1 MSAILEQYQRSR
13 YQRIAS
19 NSLGWIIVIIEYG
32 FEFLVKIKR
41 FTTCLATKRCINVRG
56 WSIRLFAWIFVVTH
70 CYYHDG
76 KIFNCMQYTISG
88 SSKISSSLRAMS
100 ETNQR
105 ELDLMNSCP
114 EFVVCNGR
122 CPHERYSISTNYHLI

>member
-19 NSLGWIIVIIEYG
+19 NSLGWITVIIEYG
-32 FEFLVKIKR
+32 FEFLLKIKR

-56 WSIRLFAWIFVVTH
+56 WSIRLFAWIFVITH

-76 KIFNCMQYTISG
+76 KIFNCMQYSISN
-88 SSKISSSLRAMS
+88 SSKISPMRRRTQKNEEEEEENYFKANILQQFCLCKILSENKSILR
-100 ETNQR
+100 
-105 ELDLMNSCP
+105 
-114 EFVVCNGR
+114 
-122 CPHERYSISTNYHLI
+122 